1 VGALSLISPT
11 SAYVS
16 IRQHT
21 SAYVSIRQHTYDI
34 AASDFRFVP
43 PLPSAARFP
52 STVVNAMR
60 RVLFFWNVNTY
71 ISPDHEVIGS
81 VCLEAEHLDIDAPG
95 QRGRS
100 VADDA
105 RALDD
110 ESDCRPVYP
119 TCTVSSTDIRSWQD
133 SNTCSV

>member
-1 VGALSLISPT
+1 MEAFSLISPT

-16 IRQHT
+16 IL
-21 SAYVSIRQHTYDI
+21 QHTYDI
-34 AASDFRFVP
+34 ASSDCRFVP

-60 RVLFFWNVNTY
+60 RVLSFWNVHTC

-81 VCLEAEHLDIDAPG
+81 VCLDAEHLDIDAPG
-95 QRGRS
+95 KGGRS
-100 VADDA
+100 VAHDA

-110 ESDCRPVYP
+110 ESEARISNPYP
-119 TCTVSSTDIRSWQD
+119 TCTVGSTDVRSWQD